1 MVHYLL
7 NWFVAVSF
15 CLVFVSFAF
24 CYTFVPM
31 VSYRKNGQMRSLSG
45 IMKASDYKPYF
56 CTVMGCL
63 GGSLFLSV
71 GMRSYQEDT
80 NFKQNF
86 SMALSIGMYM
96 CMIGISNYDVA
107 SKKVFHFTFVFI
119 LMAFGYLFC
128 NTVLTRDENRQWN
141 FVAVVGYNIFTSIF
155 LFCVI
160 GNGFLQTQGFTNDYH
175 TVQTWFEFSWILFL
189 ILTLCVY
196 AFDDTWLF
204 RPTLPQ
210 RNHTEGG
217 LHRPKVSIDFQS
229 VQTSSY
235 QWNQTI

>member
-56 CTVMGCL
+56 STVMGCL

-80 NFKQNF
+80 NFKQNVSF
-86 SMALSIGMYM
+86 LCGLAK
-96 CMIGISNYDVA
+96 CE
-107 SKKVFHFTFVFI
+107 VFDEQ
-119 LMAFGYLFC
+119 FG
-128 NTVLTRDENRQWN
+128 
-141 FVAVVGYNIFTSIF
+141 
-155 LFCVI
+155 
-160 GNGFLQTQGFTNDYH
+160 
-175 TVQTWFEFSWILFL
+175 VQVEQSQF
-189 ILTLCVY
+189 
-196 AFDDTWLF
+196 
-204 RPTLPQ
+204 PTLWLKSLAEI
-210 RNHTEGG
+210 NLFDG
-217 LHRPKVSIDFQS
+217 LQVMVTNS
-229 VQTSSY
+229 
-235 QWNQTI
+235 